1 MSLITCSIEEWD
13 SIFDYY
19 RPNGSSKTWYIKE
32 LKKITY
38 PLMWGEWNIF
48 SEKGEMFGQGHL
60 KGQIT
65 PSYSNLIEYKPINLI
80 NDSPH
85 IYIITVYTREF
96 FQKNNEIGFKCIS
109 KEYINDIKNGKS
121 KILMF
126 FIYEGYSGTQGNDDF
141 EIIEKWRLDME
152 LPVNSI
158 YYVCGNLLSDQ
169 IVKDKGYGYRASGI
183 HYFEPWNKYNG
194 NIVNFNPIDNQYLY
208 LSYNRQLRNHRYRF
222 MVELYKKDLINKG
235 KVSLNKITNFP
246 FNVDEN
252 IKNYFH
258 NNTPIVLDTLPD
270 LRYNLACNITV
281 KDYENTFMSVVT
293 ETMVE
298 DGTLFF
304 SEKIWKPIMVGH
316 PFILYGNY
324 KSLDYLKSLG
334 FKTYDRWID
343 ESYDDEKNSDKRCEM
358 IVSEIDKFSKMS
370 LDELRSIRNEM
381 KEIIEYNYNHYKIY
395 YNTKYGIHDQ
405 SKTIEDLLIEIWD
418 EINGGK
424 ISRDLI

>member
-1 MSLITCSIEEWD
+1 M
-13 SIFDYY
+13 
-19 RPNGSSKTWYIKE
+19 
-32 LKKITY
+32 
-38 PLMWGEWNIF
+38 
-48 SEKGEMFGQGHL
+48 
-60 KGQIT
+60 
-65 PSYSNLIEYKPINLI
+65 
-80 NDSPH
+80 
-85 IYIITVYTREF
+85 
-96 FQKNNEIGFKCIS
+96 
-109 KEYINDIKNGKS
+109 
-121 KILMF
+121 
-126 FIYEGYSGTQGNDDF
+126 
-141 EIIEKWRLDME
+141 
-152 LPVNSI
+152 
-158 YYVCGNLLSDQ
+158 
-169 IVKDKGYGYRASGI
+169 
-183 HYFEPWNKYNG
+183 
-194 NIVNFNPIDNQYLY
+194 Y

-222 MVELYKKDLINKG
+222 IIELYKKDLINKG